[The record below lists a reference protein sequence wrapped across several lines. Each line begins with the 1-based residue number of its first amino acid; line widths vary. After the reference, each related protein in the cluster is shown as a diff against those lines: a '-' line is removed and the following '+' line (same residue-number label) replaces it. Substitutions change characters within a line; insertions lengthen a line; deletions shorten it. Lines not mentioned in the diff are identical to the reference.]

1 MAIGDSTIITPQLK
15 SARIP
20 PRMTPDQFRRLAL
33 SLPDTEERAH
43 HHHPDFRVKGKLFA
57 TLGYPDASRAMVKL
71 TPEQQAEFVHDYPE
85 VFSPVNGARGRQG
98 CTSVLLP
105 KARKVEMQ
113 RAIEAARQNAEG
125 QIASRKRNNKR

>member
-1 MAIGDSTIITPQLK
+1 
-15 SARIP
+15 
-20 PRMTPDQFRRLAL
+20 MTADQFRRLAL

-85 VFSPVNGARGRQG
+85 VFSPVNGAWGRQG

-105 KARKVEMQ
+105 KARKAEMQ
-113 RAIEAARQNAEG
+113 RAIDAARQDAEAA
-125 QIASRKRNNKR
+125 IASQKRKR

>member
-1 MAIGDSTIITPQLK
+1 
-15 SARIP
+15 
-20 PRMTPDQFRRLAL
+20 MTPAQFRRIAL
-33 SLPDTEERAH
+33 SFPDTEERAH

-85 VFSPVNGARGRQG
+85 VFSPVNGAWGRQG

-113 RAIEAARQNAEG
+113 RAIEAARQNAEAA
-125 QIASRKRNNKR
+125 IASRKRKR

>member
-1 MAIGDSTIITPQLK
+1 
-15 SARIP
+15 
-20 PRMTPDQFRRLAL
+20 MTPDQFRRLAL

-85 VFSPVNGARGRQG
+85 VFSPVAGAWGRQG
-98 CTSVLLP
+98 CTSVYLTKATREALQP
-105 KARKVEMQ
+105 AILAAAQNAMAAASKAKTKARKT
-113 RAIEAARQNAEG
+113 
-125 QIASRKRNNKR
+125 

>member
-85 VFSPVNGARGRQG
+85 VFSPVNGAWGRQG

-113 RAIEAARQNAEG
+113 RAIEAARQNAEAA
-125 QIASRKRNNKR
+125 IASRKRKR